1 VLLAFINI
9 LAYCNNPFNSKHQVK
24 YFCFILGIQR
34 RSDKVSK
41 EKSEVVV
48 LEKDTQED
56 GDVTAISKSN
66 KSAKKSAETANSQPF
81 LKLAKRFAIDGA
93 LLADE
98 KQMLIEDRTTKR
110 VRLNLLRKQQN
121 IENIMQK
128 TLSYCSNSEIGQKT
142 DHDWFSRYIALSEEV
157 SNPTMQ
163 DLWAKIL
170 AGELLKPGSFSFK
183 ALQVFRDMSIYD
195 AKLLAKACSL
205 AVKDSNKKGIRLI
218 SGAYQQPGLFNFFS
232 KDRQQFCN
240 LSHYGLNYADLLAL
254 AENHLIYLQESES
267 SMLSRGEHL
276 NFHYNGLALKLTAEK
291 TNVSIQFYKFTPLG
305 AELAHLI
312 SDKSNEDF
320 FEHLKSILGHFF
332 LVDSD

>member
-1 VLLAFINI
+1 MN
-9 LAYCNNPFNSKHQVK
+9 
-24 YFCFILGIQR
+24 
-34 RSDKVSK
+34 K
-41 EKSEVVV
+41 EKSEVVI
-48 LEKDTQED
+48 LEKDVNEESE
-56 GDVTAISKSN
+56 VTVITKST
-66 KSAKKSAETANSQPF
+66 KSAQSSAEVDVSQPF
-81 LKLAKRFAIDGA
+81 LKLAKRFVIDGG
-93 LLADE
+93 LVADE

-128 TLSYCSNSEIGQKT
+128 TQHYCANAEIRQKT

-170 AGELLKPGSFSFK
+170 AGELIKPGSFSFK

-195 AKLLAKACSL
+195 AKLFAKACSL
-205 AVKDSNKKGIRLI
+205 AVKDSNKKGIRII

-232 KDRQQFCN
+232 KQRQQFCN

-267 SMLSRGEHL
+267 SMMGKGEHL
-276 NFHYNGLALKLTAEK
+276 NFNYNGLALKLTAEK
-291 TNVSIQFYKFTPLG
+291 ANVSLQFYKFTPLG
-305 AELAHLI
+305 TELAHLI
-312 SDKSNEDF
+312 SDKSNNEF
-320 FEHLKSILGHFF
+320 YEHLKGILGHFF
-332 LVDSD
+332 LIGGD